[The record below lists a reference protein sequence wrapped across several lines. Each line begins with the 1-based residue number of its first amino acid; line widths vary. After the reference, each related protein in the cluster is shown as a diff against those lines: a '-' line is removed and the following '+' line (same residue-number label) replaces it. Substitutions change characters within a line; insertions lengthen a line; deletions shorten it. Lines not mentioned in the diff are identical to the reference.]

1 MRGLKLFKDIGV
13 YAIDPESHP
22 TWVRGLK
29 YLHISGLDG
38 IAVSHPTWVRGLL
51 NLLVEVQHVEG
62 PKSHPTWVR
71 GLK

>member
-1 MRGLKLFKDIGV
+1 MNKGEVKSHPTWVRGLKLFKEIGV

-38 IAVSHPTWVRGLL
+38 IAVSHPTWVRGL
-51 NLLVEVQHVEG
+51 
-62 PKSHPTWVR
+62 KSSC
-71 GLK
+71 